1 MFKPDKGRLE
11 IQQRLIPQ
19 SGEYLVPQGTQ
30 KPESSRRIEIWVDKM
45 GGIYKQEKTNLKFH
59 ADRIQP

>member
-19 SGEYLVPQGTQ
+19 SGEYLVPQGTW
-30 KPESSRRIEIWVDKM
+30 KPENSRRIEIWADKM
-45 GGIYKQEKTNLKFH
+45 DDIYK
-59 ADRIQP
+59 